1 MGAGLA
7 CSAPEIEESVG
18 SAAVTDRNGLRVLTI
33 NTGSSSVKSALYAMG
48 EREEVLF
55 SAQIAE
61 IGRPE
66 SWLSMSGGDRPAN
79 HERTPVPDY
88 GTALHLL
95 QDALAGR
102 GLSPDAVGHRVV
114 HGGGAYSKPQLV
126 TADLVTALEALV
138 PIDPDHLPQA
148 VQAVRA
154 MEQIYPSLPQVACF
168 DTSFHAGMPATARR
182 YALPRRITDEG
193 VVRYGFHGLSYE
205 YIMSRL
211 AEIAPAEAA
220 GRVLIAHLGNGAS
233 MAAVRGGV
241 GVDTTMGFT
250 PAGGLVMGT
259 RPGDLDPGVL
269 LYLFSQPGETPALL
283 NTLVNKEA
291 GLLGTSGT
299 TADMRELL
307 DRERTDPRAAEA
319 IDLFCYQA
327 KKFLGAL
334 AAVLGGPETLVFTGG
349 IGEHAAPVRAR
360 ICEGLAFLGIR
371 LNRRRNEASAPI
383 ISRSGSRVTVRV
395 MNTDEDL
402 MIARH
407 TRRVIGR

>member
-1 MGAGLA
+1 MGDR
-7 CSAPEIEESVG
+7 ESVLL
-18 SAAVTDRNGLRVLTI
+18 SAHIAGI
-33 NTGSSSVKSALYAMG
+33 GGPQSS
-48 EREEVLF
+48 
-55 SAQIAE
+55 
-61 IGRPE
+61 
-66 SWLSMSGGDRPAN
+66 LSTSDGGDQPVN
-79 HERTPVPDY
+79 QEQTPVPDF

-95 QDALAGR
+95 QAALEQR
-102 GLSPDAVGHRVV
+102 GLAPNAVGHRIV
-114 HGGGAYSKPQLV
+114 HGGAAYSQPQTVTPRLV
-126 TADLVTALEALV
+126 AALEALL
-138 PIDPDHLPQA
+138 PIDPEHLPQA
-148 VQAVRA
+148 LQAIRV

-168 DTSFHAGMPATARR
+168 DTAFHAGMPATARR
-182 YALPRRITDEG
+182 YPLPRG
-193 VVRYGFHGLSYE
+193 VVEAGVIRYGFHGLSYE

-211 AEIAPAEAA
+211 KEIAPAEAA

-241 GVDTTMGFT
+241 GVETTMGFT
-250 PAGGLVMGT
+250 PTGGLVMGT
-259 RPGDLDPGVL
+259 RSGDLDPGVL
-269 LYLFSQPGETPALL
+269 LYLFSQPDGTPARL
-283 NTLVNKEA
+283 NTLINKEA
-291 GLLGTSGT
+291 GLLGVSET
-299 TADMRELL
+299 TADMSELL

-360 ICEGLAFLGIR
+360 ICEGLAFFGIR
-371 LNRRRNEASAPI
+371 LNRKRNEASAPI

-407 TRRVIGR
+407 TRRVIAR